1 MNFFEKLIRFL
12 KDGLVPGLS
21 RDKVKG
27 DYLLILDIGTE
38 FVKSLILKVDRKL
51 KTGTIVGVGYEKQ
64 PAGNMQAGA
73 VADIA
78 GVIENC
84 QKAVRKAKIT
94 AGIHRTSLAS
104 QAILGIAGE
113 FVRGAVT
120 SLDYEREN
128 PNAKIDLTE
137 FKNII
142 QKIQWRAFNKIR
154 QEAAEEVGISEIEI
168 KLINAA
174 IVDVKIDG
182 YKVTNP
188 LNFQGK
194 QLTLSIFNA
203 YAPLVHLGAL
213 QSITKVLG
221 LELLFVAA
229 EPYAIARAIKFDK
242 NSDRGDAIFIDMG
255 GGTTDIA
262 VVRQG
267 GIDGIKSLALGG
279 KAFTKRLARFFDLG
293 LQEAEEL
300 KLKYSRGELSAIVKK
315 KISGLFDQDIQ
326 IWLLGVQ
333 LALEEFAE
341 HNQIPARIL
350 LCGGASLLPGIKKSL
365 ESEIWRQNFSFNQ
378 PPKVNF
384 INPEDIDNI
393 KDVTGQLTDSKD
405 ITPLALA
412 SLALDLIQEENHLIK
427 SILRRT
433 IRLIQN

>member
-1 MNFFEKLIRFL
+1 MNFFEKLIRLL
-12 KDGLVPGLS
+12 KD
-21 RDKVKG
+21 DKIKS
-27 DYLLILDIGTE
+27 DYLLVLDIGTE

-64 PAGNMQAGA
+64 LAGNMQAGA

-78 GVIENC
+78 GVVENC
-84 QKAVRKAKIT
+84 QKAIRKAKII
-94 AGIHRTSLAS
+94 AGIQRTFLVS

-128 PNAKIDLTE
+128 PNAKIDLAE

-154 QEAAEEVGISEIEI
+154 EEAAEEAGISEIEI
-168 KLINAA
+168 KLINAV

-194 QLTLSIFNA
+194 QLSLSIFNA

-213 QSITKVLG
+213 QSITRALG
-221 LELLFVAA
+221 LELLFIAA
-229 EPYAIARAIKFDK
+229 EPYAIAKTVKFDK
-242 NSDRGDAIFIDMG
+242 NGNEGDVIFIDMG

-279 KAFTKRLARFFDLG
+279 KAFTKRLARYFDLG

-300 KLKYSRGELSAIVKK
+300 KLKYSQEELSAIAKK
-315 KISGLFDQDIQ
+315 KISALFNQDIQ

-333 LALEEFAE
+333 LALEEFAK

-365 ESEIWRQNFSFNQ
+365 ESEAWRQNFSFNQ
-378 PPKVNF
+378 PAKVNF
-384 INPEDIDNI
+384 INPEDVNDV
-393 KDVTGQLTDSKD
+393 KDATGQLTGSKD

-412 SLALDLIQEENHLIK
+412 SLSLDLIQEEDHLIK